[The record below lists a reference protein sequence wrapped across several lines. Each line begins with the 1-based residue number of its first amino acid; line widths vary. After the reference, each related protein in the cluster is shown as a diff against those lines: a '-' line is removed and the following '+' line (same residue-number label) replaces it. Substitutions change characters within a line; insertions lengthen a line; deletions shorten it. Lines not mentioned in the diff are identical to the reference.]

1 MPQEE
6 IDRAA
11 AAGQVQ
17 LFDNRTMIVDQ
28 KAWKEENGKFY
39 HDSGIHGEV
48 LGEEVSPWMEI
59 TETDDGIEL
68 MLYRLVRDE

>member
-1 MPQEE
+1 
-6 IDRAA
+6 
-11 AAGQVQ
+11 
-17 LFDNRTMIVDQ
+17 MIVDQ
-28 KAWKEENGKFY
+28 QAWKEENGKFY